1 MKLRFVPNVP
11 NILTLIRFL
20 AIPVLAYLILAGDA
34 YNLGAFFLFAAIW
47 MTDMLDGF
55 IARRYNQITEF
66 GKLFDPLVDKLFQF
80 TTAVMMFIVGKLP
93 IWVPLVI
100 FFKEVLMI
108 AGSALLFKKE
118 RHVVFAQWYGKI
130 GTVLFVAAFAVLF
143 FLKSDQTYLAE
154 LIFVIPIVWSLYAC
168 FRYTSAYIRRHDIQ
182 DQPADQNNNQDQ
194 S

>member
-1 MKLRFVPNVP
+1 MASMKLRFVPNVP
-11 NILTLIRFL
+11 NILTLIRFM

-80 TTAVMMFIVGKLP
+80 ITAVMMFVVGKLP
-93 IWVPLVI
+93 LWVPLVI

-108 AGSALLFKKE
+108 AGSTLLLKKD
-118 RHVVFAQWYGKI
+118 RTVVFAQWYGKI
-130 GTVLFVAAFAVLF
+130 GTILFVAAFAILF
-143 FLKSDQTYLAE
+143 FLNANQKNLAE
-154 LIFVIPIVWSLYAC
+154 LIFILPVAWSLYAC
-168 FRYTSAYIRRHDIQ
+168 FRYASAYFRRQ
-182 DQPADQNNNQDQ
+182 GKTQGQ